1 MKINKNIFKKD
12 YLDLFKNFET
22 LYTLL
27 GVPIAILVIFF
38 LFSRQ
43 HGEAYLFMRHNI
55 SLIEANHLLA
65 AYQLSDFDKP
75 VAFYLLL
82 WNSAYFYI
90 VFLLSFVLPLTI
102 SCTSFTSEK
111 EQGTIEL
118 LFHAPISDADL
129 FFTKMVVS
137 ILPSLLLAVFCY
149 AFMLISSYFHSG
161 IEAFKYMMQLKWL
174 LLHFVLVPLYAFIST
189 CIGLSISI
197 VKKNSRAAMLTS
209 MVFFLPL
216 MGVVIP
222 LIFGTWLFTLRLA
235 LYGVLLSIPLLW
247 LVFRIALKL
256 FDREKIILSYY

>member
-1 MKINKNIFKKD
+1 MKINRNLFKKD
-12 YLDLFKNFET
+12 YIDSFKNFET
-22 LYTLL
+22 LYSLVAIPFATITMFFFITKKQADAFSHFGGKISTEALNDIMTGFDLL
-27 GVPIAILVIFF
+27 KYPAMTGFYF
-38 LFSRQ
+38 LQ
-43 HGEAYLFMRHNI
+43 
-55 SLIEANHLLA
+55 
-65 AYQLSDFDKP
+65 
-75 VAFYLLL
+75 
-82 WNSAYFYI
+82 WNTAYFFIIALI
-90 VFLLSFVLPLTI
+90 VMVLPFVI
-102 SCTSFTSEK
+102 SSTAFTSEK

-129 FFTKMVVS
+129 LFTKMVVS